1 MRVLVGMKFKRNINC
16 SKDKLV
22 KFRRRRIGFRQFHL
36 EIDEKDN
43 NPENPVN
50 PV

>member
-1 MRVLVGMKFKRNINC
+1 LAGKFNFYFF
-16 SKDKLV
+16 S
-22 KFRRRRIGFRQFHL
+22 RRLIGFRQFHL
-36 EIDEKDN
+36 EIDEKN